1 VGGAEYDG
9 AHFDRLRVALKA
21 LGYKPLTWT
30 GRKNRAL
37 DVSRRDEV
45 KPNVALRKVNAPAV
59 VTH

>member
-1 VGGAEYDG
+1 
-9 AHFDRLRVALKA
+9 
-21 LGYKPLTWT
+21 LTWT